1 LLPGA
6 DQIGYV
12 DVDDEQRWV
21 SDAEASGAPPGPE
34 PWHRQRL
41 TLSQLAGFLITSVG
55 VTLLVEVFGVDE
67 RIAPVIAAV
76 AAIPVSFLLT
86 RRILTGRAIG
96 SRTLRHRRRVER
108 PN

>member
-1 LLPGA
+1 MGELTQELA
-6 DQIGYV
+6 QRRRRV
-12 DVDDEQRWV
+12 DPAEQ
-21 SDAEASGAPPGPE
+21 P
-34 PWHRQRL
+34 RQNM
-41 TLSQLAGFLITSVG
+41 G

-76 AAIPVSFLLT
+76 AAIPASFLLT